1 MGWFR
6 DRALAEIAIN
16 RSFHVNESCPALYTE
31 WLPRMFGRPFLI
43 GWGVQHPVEV
53 CEVAFQA
60 AQVRK
65 NGVSCDEAISA
76 VIRAATEHL
85 ASGLPVGPSLAEMAE
100 EAHRR
105 SLPLFILTTTF
116 DAPNENYIGFLRFI
130 HLPHDVL
137 MLTARSFNGE
147 PRLTD
152 AVWVPD
158 E

>member
-1 MGWFR
+1 
-6 DRALAEIAIN
+6 
-16 RSFHVNESCPALYTE
+16 
-31 WLPRMFGRPFLI
+31 
-43 GWGVQHPVEV
+43 
-53 CEVAFQA
+53 
-60 AQVRK
+60 
-65 NGVSCDEAISA
+65 
-76 VIRAATEHL
+76 
-85 ASGLPVGPSLAEMAE
+85 MAE
-100 EAHRR
+100 EARRR
-105 SLPLFILTTTF
+105 SLPLFILTTMF